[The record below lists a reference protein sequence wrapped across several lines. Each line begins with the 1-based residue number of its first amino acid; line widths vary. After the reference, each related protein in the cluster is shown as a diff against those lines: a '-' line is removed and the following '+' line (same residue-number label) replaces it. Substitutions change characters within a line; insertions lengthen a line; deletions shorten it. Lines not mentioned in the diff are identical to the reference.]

1 MMLLVRTHLAIF
13 RTVPDSREQVA
24 AELRTI
30 AEENVSLLDEGDQYI
45 KPQDTIEWDA
55 ANKLETALVQ
65 TAWTGHSH
73 WQIGRTTELMSAH
86 ENGRTLQGP
95 AL

>member
-13 RTVPDSREQVA
+13 RTVPDSPEQVA

-45 KPQDTIEWDA
+45 KPQDTIEWNA
-55 ANKLETALVQ
+55 ANKLETASRALREIKDGAADPV
-65 TAWTGHSH
+65 GGLSH
-73 WQIGRTTELMSAH
+73 
-86 ENGRTLQGP
+86 
-95 AL
+95 

>member
-1 MMLLVRTHLAIF
+1 MMLLARTHLAIF
-13 RTVPDSREQVA
+13 RTVPDSPEQVA

-55 ANKLETALVQ
+55 ANKLETASRALREIKDGAPDPRGIATV
-65 TAWTGHSH
+65 A
-73 WQIGRTTELMSAH
+73 LMSIS
-86 ENGRTLQGP
+86 G
-95 AL
+95 